1 MCCAYDWKTKKRKRS
16 SVNDITRQFFANK
29 QQTNTQPIDLGRLRW
44 VTTNY
49 RREFALKKECQG
61 IIILHNSHLRNWDEM
76 RIWEKALFL
85 TTEGEKTTFQCTAVV
100 WYFRFGHQKC
110 HFWEWGKGFKFYL
123 HTTCFIF
130 DTILRNF
137 ISKFQSLHN
146 LPPTLLSKNVLHKR
160 LKKIK
165 GFLPRWAKYEFPP
178 SQSRDIPPLLSLPE
192 KDERTYHV
200 KSLMFSQSQTKIHL
214 PSCKRNV
221 LLMRP
226 RT

>member
-16 SVNDITRQFFANK
+16 SVNDITRQLFANK

-110 HFWEWGKGFKFYL
+110 HFWEWGKGFFKKAFFYERTWVKFHL
-123 HTTCFIF
+123 RTTCFIF

-146 LPPTLLSKNVLHKR
+146 LPPTLLSKRV
-160 LKKIK
+160 
-165 GFLPRWAKYEFPP
+165 
-178 SQSRDIPPLLSLPE
+178 S
-192 KDERTYHV
+192 
-200 KSLMFSQSQTKIHL
+200 
-214 PSCKRNV
+214 
-221 LLMRP
+221 
-226 RT
+226 